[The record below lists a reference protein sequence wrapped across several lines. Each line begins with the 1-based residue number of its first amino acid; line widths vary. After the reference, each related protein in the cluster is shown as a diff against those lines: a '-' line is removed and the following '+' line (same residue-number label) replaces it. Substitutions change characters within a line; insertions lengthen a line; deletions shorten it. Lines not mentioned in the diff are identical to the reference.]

1 MYSWRGATISV
12 CGEAKGVYKS
22 EMKEMKAYAN
32 LHGYLQQRREG
43 LRAKGAARV
52 RGPRVM
58 IVGPADT
65 GAFPAYSRVS
75 MHARTCSQCALSR
88 S

>member
-1 MYSWRGATISV
+1 
-12 CGEAKGVYKS
+12 
-22 EMKEMKAYAN
+22 MKAYAN

-65 GAFPAYSRVS
+65 GAFTACARVGVHVLALVC
-75 MHARTCSQCALSR
+75 MHAPASNARMLHS
-88 S
+88 

>member
-1 MYSWRGATISV
+1 
-12 CGEAKGVYKS
+12 
-22 EMKEMKAYAN
+22 MKEMKAYAN

-65 GAFPAYSRVS
+65 GAFPACVCAGVHACTCTPWRMSYS
-75 MHARTCSQCALSR
+75 
-88 S
+88 

>member
-1 MYSWRGATISV
+1 
-12 CGEAKGVYKS
+12 
-22 EMKEMKAYAN
+22 MKEMKAYAN

-65 GAFPAYSRVS
+65 GAFPACARAGVRSLHVLALVC
-75 MHARTCSQCALSR
+75 MHAPARHARMSYS
-88 S
+88 